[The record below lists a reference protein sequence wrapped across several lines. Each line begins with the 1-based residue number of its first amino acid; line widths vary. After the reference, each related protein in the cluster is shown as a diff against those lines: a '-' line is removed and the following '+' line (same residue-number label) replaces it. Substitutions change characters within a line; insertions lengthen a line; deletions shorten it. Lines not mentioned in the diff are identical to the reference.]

1 MTSSPKRLFAI
12 SPEEIGDKPK
22 FSWQTGHGTHIA
34 AVGSLNVI
42 TIRNRQGDEISSIP
56 LKGACLQMKWDKDG
70 DTLAAITEK
79 SNIVYLWNSSSQKTS
94 TIDTQT
100 KDHTTVIAW
109 SKSANLLA
117 IGTSRGNVI
126 LYDQQTA
133 KKVPLIGQH
142 SSRITT
148 MAWSKDNLLA
158 IGAEDNRISVMLST
172 GSVIQRCDAND
183 VPKKIKFSE
192 MKREKRGTYEESTVS
207 AIIGKKNLGL
217 WVVADPN
224 SNAAQS
230 AGSQLFTL
238 NFQDKY
244 GDIIDYE
251 WFGDGY
257 IMIGFSA
264 GYFIVISTYH
274 KEIGEELHKTREHKG
289 YLSSIAI
296 STALNKAATCGNGG
310 IKLHELS
317 DQYAID
323 SIITIEEG
331 NDNLTEIGWSVDGQL
346 LAVAKNTGAIYVYL
360 TKLSMLASV
369 WQQKIAFMTSLHE
382 VSIYDHQTKTKVD
395 NVHLTTEIEP
405 SVLAMS
411 DVYIAVGFNNRALY
425 YRIQSIEEVIKASEH
440 DYLSTITEL
449 QINSQYAAAF
459 MNGRIQ
465 LHMIEESEKHSE
477 ERHAIMFPLADTND
491 GKILCYCLT
500 KDYLIYGTDKGIL
513 SFFHIDEWHVVN
525 KFDKHKTGIQ
535 RLFTENFG
543 TSVAFIDQKGDGY
556 LYNVFFENPNTI
568 QIPNLPS
575 GTKSILWETSL
586 DNEWIFTSYDS
597 ESITTYSVYRDSL
610 KGPQIM
616 FVGTT
621 RLQTFGSVPL
631 LLNGGLLLLLDAS
644 GKIVQTQLDTYGF
657 LHESNDQEYTLDE
670 AIDRLSKAILMK
682 RYEDAMFWA
691 KQLNDSN
698 EWNKFATALLY
709 SLNID
714 YAIKVFREIRHP
726 GMVMAL
732 EEIKHVEDK
741 SLVSAHFAAL
751 FGDYDL
757 AQELF
762 LKCGCPLEALN
773 MRRDCMQFEAAM
785 TLAKAYDPDQIPYIS
800 ASHAEQLEFTGDSSS
815 AVKFYEQGITKKE
828 KDAHH
833 DQKCLIGLARCY
845 IKVGEIKKGVT
856 IATRLPGKEIKEEC
870 AKLLEALKQW
880 PEAAELFEKAEC
892 WDSAAIAYI
901 KIKNWIKVG
910 DILPNVTTPKIHS
923 MYAKARESEGRYKE
937 ACAAYMKAGEWENAI
952 RIQLNQLKSPEQAV
966 KIVRETQSVEGAKMV
981 AHFFESINDYSS
993 AIQFLVLS
1001 KCYTEAFTMAQQ
1013 NGLIELYSQV
1023 IEKVLKDGRDIP
1035 LNDLESTA
1043 IFFQNQNNHLLA
1055 GKFFMFAQN
1064 YDRALTHLMHCTGS
1078 TESKGIDLAITC
1090 VGKARSPL
1098 LTQKLLEYLL
1108 GEKDQIPKEA
1118 KYLFRFYLSLG
1129 QYPEASKTAII
1140 IAQQDQESGNYRSAR
1155 DVLFT
1160 MHQELKAQQTAIP
1173 FEMANSLMLL
1183 HSYILVKIQIK
1194 LNNHNRAARL
1204 LNRVAHNVSKF
1215 PAHVVQILTTTV
1227 VECQKAGMNNSAF
1240 NFSLILMKPEY
1251 RDLIDAKYKKKIE
1264 ALIRKPDKSENEE
1277 EYTPCPHCHQRVP
1290 DYELLCPS
1298 CQLALPYCII
1308 TGAHVIR
1315 EDLCVCPS
1323 CNFPAIHSE
1332 FMKYLYTDDTCPMCS
1347 TKIDLSRIIKLDG
1360 GPAVDSFLAQSS
1372 DMS

>member
-12 SPEEIGDKPK
+12 SPEEIGDRPK
-22 FSWQTGHGTHIA
+22 FAWQTGHGTHIA
-34 AVGSLNVI
+34 AVGSLNKI
-42 TIRNRQGDEISSIP
+42 TIRNRQGDEISQISLGGP
-56 LKGACLQMKWDKDG
+56 CLQMKWDKDG
-70 DTLAAITEK
+70 DTLAAIHEK
-79 SNIVYLWNSSSQKTS
+79 SNIVYLWNSTSQKTT

-100 KDHTTVIAW
+100 KDSVTVIAW
-109 SKSANLLA
+109 SKSSSLLA

-126 LYDQQTA
+126 LYDQSTA
-133 KKVPLIGQH
+133 KKVPLLGQH
-142 SSRITT
+142 SGRITT

-158 IGAEDNRISVMLST
+158 IGADDNHISVMLST
-172 GSVIQRCDAND
+172 GSVIQRCATNEA
-183 VPKKIKFSE
+183 PKNIKFSE

-207 AIIGKKNLGL
+207 AIIGRKHLGL
-217 WVVADPN
+217 WTVVDPN
-224 SNAAQS
+224 SNAAS
-230 AGSQLFTL
+230 ITGSQLFTL

-244 GDIIDYE
+244 GDIVDYQ

-257 IMIGFSA
+257 IMIGFSG
-264 GYFIVISTYH
+264 GYLIVISTYH
-274 KEIGEELHKTREHKG
+274 KEIGEELHKTRDHKG
-289 YLSSIAI
+289 YLSSVAI

-310 IKLHELS
+310 IKLHELT
-317 DQYAID
+317 DQYVID
-323 SIITIEEG
+323 SIITIDEG
-331 NDNLTEIGWSVDGQL
+331 NENLTEIAWSVDGQL
-346 LAVAKNTGAIYVYL
+346 LAVAKATGAIYVYL
-360 TKLSMLASV
+360 TKLSMVASV
-369 WQQKIAFMTSLHE
+369 WQQKIAFLTSLHE

-395 NVHLTTEIEP
+395 SIHLTTEIEP

-411 DVYIAVGFNNRALY
+411 DTYIAVGFNNRALY
-425 YRIQSIEEVIKASEH
+425 YRIQSIEEVKRASEH
-440 DYLSTITEL
+440 DYLGTITEL
-449 QINSQYAAAF
+449 QINSYYAAAF

-465 LHMIEESEKHSE
+465 LHMIEESDRRSE
-477 ERHAIMFPLADTND
+477 ERQSIMFPLADTND
-491 GKILCYCLT
+491 GKILCYGLT
-500 KDYLIYGTDKGIL
+500 KDYLVYGTDKGIL
-513 SFFHIDEWHVVN
+513 NFFHIEEWQIVN

-535 RLFTENFG
+535 KLFPENFG

-556 LYNVFFENPNTI
+556 LYNVFFEHPNII

-575 GTKSILWETSL
+575 GTKSILWETNAE
-586 DNEWIFTSYDS
+586 NEWIFISFDS
-597 ESITTYSVYRDSL
+597 DSISTYSVYRDSL

-621 RLQTFGSVPL
+621 RVPMFNTVPL
-631 LLNGGLLLLLDAS
+631 LLNAGLLLLLDS
-644 GKIVQTQLDTYGF
+644 TGKIVQTKLDTYGF
-657 LHESNDQEYTLDE
+657 LNDSNEHEYTLAD

-691 KQLNDSN
+691 KQLNDSS

-709 SLNID
+709 SLNVD
-714 YAIKVFREIRHP
+714 YAIKVFREIGHP
-726 GMVMAL
+726 GMVMTL

-800 ASHAEQLEFTGDSSS
+800 AAHAEQLEFTGDSSS

-828 KDAHH
+828 KDIQH
-833 DQKCLIGLARCY
+833 DQRCLTGLARCY
-845 IKVGEIKKGVT
+845 IKVGEIKKGVM
-856 IATRLPGKEIKEEC
+856 IALRLPGKEIKEEC
-870 AKLLEALKQW
+870 GKLLEALKQW
-880 PEAAELFEKAEC
+880 PEAAELFEKAQC

-901 KIKNWIKVG
+901 KIKNWVKVG
-910 DILPNVTTPKIHS
+910 DILPNVNTPKIHS

-966 KIVRETQSVEGAKMV
+966 KIVRETQSIEGAKMV
-981 AHFFESINDYSS
+981 ARFFESINDYSS
-993 AIQFLVLS
+993 AVQFLVLS
-1001 KCYTEAFTMAQQ
+1001 KCYTEAFAMAQQ
-1013 NGLIELYSQV
+1013 NGLIELYAQA

-1035 LNDLESTA
+1035 LDDLESTA

-1064 YDRALTHLMHCTGS
+1064 YDRALTHLMRCTGAN
-1078 TESKGIDLAITC
+1078 ESKGIDLALTC
-1090 VGKARSPL
+1090 VGRARSQQ
-1098 LTQKLLEYLL
+1098 LTQKLLDYLL

-1129 QYPEASKTAII
+1129 QYTEASKTAII

-1160 MHQELKAQQTAIP
+1160 MHQELKAQHTAIP

-1194 LNNHNRAARL
+1194 LNNHTRAARL

-1215 PAHVVQILTTTV
+1215 PAHIVQILTTTV
-1227 VECQKAGMNNSAF
+1227 VECQKAGMNNTAF

-1251 RDLIDAKYKKKIE
+1251 RDQIDTKYKKKIE
-1264 ALIRKPDKSENEE
+1264 ALVRKPDKSETDED
-1277 EYTPCPHCHQRVP
+1277 YTSCPQCHQRVP

-1298 CQLALPYCII
+1298 CQLALPYCIV
-1308 TGAHVIR
+1308 TGAHVVR
-1315 EDLCVCPS
+1315 DDFCVCPS

-1332 FMKYLYTDDTCPMCS
+1332 FLRYLTTDDTCPMCS
-1347 TKIDLSRIIKLDG
+1347 TRIDGTRLTRMDSG
-1360 GPAVDSFLAQSS
+1360 EAVDRFLAQSS
-1372 DMS
+1372 DMA